1 MHVTPSSLYVG
12 IIFSEESA
20 VSLPVS
26 VCFSKICVFTYYNVE
41 CREPKDYVMT
51 AAE

>member
-1 MHVTPSSLYVG
+1 LYAD

-20 VSLPVS
+20 ISLLMS
-26 VCFSKICVFTYYNVE
+26 VRFSKICVFTYYNVE
-41 CREPKDYVMT
+41 CHEPKDYFMK